1 MDQADKLLEAH
12 IAFELKR
19 WTSSKMTKELE
30 PLLDGLWAWLENTHV
45 SAMLEADTA
54 VDTALRWL
62 DDWYLP
68 DTLTVLVGSIA
79 KRLVQL
85 PVNTE
90 TRIGDVV
97 DDELYEAGVELI
109 VDMDQLREN
118 LIKQA
123 TESPLYAMLISNV
136 LYSGIRDYLSSS
148 SGAVQKVP
156 GMGSLL
162 SKGSAAL
169 NKRMP
174 GLESAIEDRLRNF
187 IRGNTEKSIRN
198 SQQFLLDALGPE
210 QIRELS
216 DEIWRD
222 AKDAR
227 LSVSDMVS
235 DEDIDRLASFG
246 LQVWHELRQT
256 EYIQEL
262 VREGIQGFYEVYGS
276 QSLAEL
282 LKHLGLDRETL
293 DTEIRTLAPDL
304 LKHARDTGL
313 LENALRLQLEP
324 FYRSSA
330 CTKLL
335 KA

>member
-304 LKHARDTGL
+304 LKHACDTGL
-313 LENALRLQLEP
+313 LESALRLQLEP

>member
-30 PLLDGLWAWLENTHV
+30 PLLDGLWAWLENTHL

-235 DEDIDRLASFG
+235 NQDIDRLASFG

-313 LENALRLQLEP
+313 LESALRLQLEP

>member
-1 MDQADKLLEAH
+1 MDQAEKLLQAH

-19 WTSSKMTKELE
+19 WTAKKVSKD
-30 PLLDGLWAWLENTHV
+30 LDPFIDGVWNWLDDTHV
-45 SAMLEADTA
+45 SAMVSADTA

-62 DDWYLP
+62 DQWYLP
-68 DTLTVLVGSIA
+68 DTLTVLIGSIA
-79 KRLVQL
+79 KRLIQL
-85 PVNTE
+85 PVNTQ

-97 DDELYEAGVELI
+97 DDELYNAGVELI
-109 VDMDQLREN
+109 VDMDDLREN

-198 SQQFLLDALGPE
+198 SQQFLLDALGP
-210 QIRELS
+210 
-216 DEIWRD
+216 DEIRQLAEEIWKD
-222 AKDAR
+222 GKDAQ
-227 LSVSDMVS
+227 LSVTDMIG

-276 QSLAEL
+276 QSLAAL
-282 LKHLGLDRETL
+282 LNHIGLNRDLVSE
-293 DTEIRTLAPDL
+293 EIRTLAPEL
-304 LKHARDTGL
+304 LQHAHDTGL
-313 LENALRLQLEP
+313 LETWLELQLAP
-324 FYRSSA
+324 FYRSTA

-335 KA
+335 NA

>member
-1 MDQADKLLEAH
+1 MDQAEKLLQAH

-19 WTSSKMTKELE
+19 WTSSTMSKQLE
-30 PLLDGLWAWLENTHV
+30 PFLEGIWSWLEATNL
-45 SAMLEADTA
+45 SAMLEAEDAIDTG
-54 VDTALRWL
+54 LRWL

-68 DTLTVLVGSIA
+68 DTLTVLIGSIA

-85 PVNTE
+85 PVNTQ

-97 DDELYEAGVELI
+97 DDELYAAGVELI

-174 GLESAIEDRLRNF
+174 GLESAIEDRLRSF

-198 SQQFLLDALGPE
+198 SQQFLLEALGPE
-210 QIRELS
+210 QIRELAQ
-216 DEIWRD
+216 EIWSD
-222 AKDAR
+222 GKDTR
-227 LSVSDMVS
+227 LSVSDMIA
-235 DEDIDRLASFG
+235 DDDIDRLASFG

-262 VREGIQGFYEVYGS
+262 LREGIQGFYEVYGS

-282 LKHLGLDRETL
+282 LNHLGLNQDTL
-293 DTEIRTLAPDL
+293 NSEIRTLAPDL
-304 LKHARDTGL
+304 LKQARATGL
-313 LENALRLQLEP
+313 LETWLELQLAP
-324 FYRSSA
+324 FYRSAA
-330 CTKLL
+330 CSKLL